1 MAITPDKK
9 LLRLILILLG
19 IVIVLVGTT
28 FFSSIKK
35 ALFGPDIA
43 ISMTIN
49 PTQIRPAGAKDSL
62 FVVKNGDRAN
72 ITVSYKNNTFQD
84 LTEAK
89 IWVTVVPESNN
100 SKQVLLISLP
110 TATTKV
116 NREESLKAAGMTIII
131 DVPDIKSK
139 SSGQA
144 KVFVIGRQRDTIKVQ
159 AGIRTKGGKEV
170 STDRATITVK

>member
-9 LLRLILILLG
+9 LFRISIILLG
-19 IVIVLVGTT
+19 IIVFLIIIMA
-28 FFSSIKK
+28 FSSIKK
-35 ALFGPDIA
+35 LTFGPDIA
-43 ISMTIN
+43 ISLSVN
-49 PTQIRPAGAKDSL
+49 PNQIRPAGAKDSL

-72 ITVSYKNNTFQD
+72 ITVSYKNHTFQD
-84 LTEAK
+84 LKEAK
-89 IWVTVVPESNN
+89 VWVTVTPESNN

-110 TATTKV
+110 TTTTKV
-116 NREESLKAAGMTIII
+116 NREESLKAAGMTIVI

-144 KVFVIGRQRDTIKVQ
+144 KAFVIGRQRDTIKVQ

-170 STDRATITVK
+170 STDWVTITVK